1 MVYHASAMRTERA
14 LQEVEEVRG
23 RLDAHRPLSPELV
36 ARIQELIVPE
46 FLWASGGLGNREVIS
61 LMETRAFLE
70 RGVVSG
76 GHPLEMFLELERH
89 KDAWDMV
96 EARAREG
103 GALDVSFVRALHQR
117 LTAGARG
124 ADPRP
129 GQWKREPSAPT
140 RRRGRTFEYAAPDA
154 VPGLMDRLLEGFTS
168 RHADAQ
174 VHPLVS
180 ATWLYYH
187 FHLVHPFEGMNGH
200 MARLLA
206 SCALTSRGY
215 PPLVILPDE
224 IGDYMDALA
233 ACDSTAPAG
242 TGGPL
247 SERHDTASLLEL
259 FARALARTARRILD
273 VVEGRELTPAELPD
287 SVAGS
292 QAAVLDALVQSP
304 EASWRVRGGTHVRKL
319 HTRLSEACR
328 RLVSTGPLYR
338 IAYRAERVVPTHQ
351 LVLSQL
357 GAKIPSGDAG
367 IVGEVVMAI
376 EAEPTA
382 AGVRFPEP
390 QRLTALITSAQLG
403 TQVILYWEG
412 DSEADVHYG
421 PPEAD
426 AWSQVALERAVTR
439 SLDRRRRAYEMLI
452 LDLNVG
458 PSETVTRIKEQLRSQ
473 RAARLPVEIASRA
486 PAGRDVQPSFRVTPM
501 ALQRPQPI
509 RAREGEPP
517 PDSSAAIT
525 PRKATASAAPPPDSS
540 ASRENVSTRSSKRSS
555 ALHGKG
561 QAPTEPPVT
570 F

>member
-1 MVYHASAMRTERA
+1 MYHASAMRTERA
-14 LQEVEEVRG
+14 LQEVEEVRS
-23 RLDAHRPLSPELV
+23 RIDAQRPLAPAMV
-36 ARIQELIVPE
+36 ARIQELVVPE
-46 FLWASGGLGNREVIS
+46 FLWASGALGNREVIS

-70 RGVVSG
+70 RGVVAG

-89 KDAWDMV
+89 KGAWDLV

-103 GALDVSFVRALHQR
+103 GAIDVPFVRAVHQR

-129 GQWKREPSAPT
+129 GQWKREPSPPT
-140 RRRGRTFEYAAPDA
+140 RRRGRTFEYAAPEA
-154 VPGLMDRLLEGFTS
+154 VPELMDRLVEGFAA
-168 RHADAQ
+168 RHADAAT
-174 VHPLVS
+174 HPLVA

-187 FHLVHPFEGMNGH
+187 FHLIHPFEGMNGH

-224 IGDYMDALA
+224 IGEYMDALS
-233 ACDSTAPAG
+233 ACDCTAPAG
-242 TGGPL
+242 MGGPL
-247 SERHDTASLLEL
+247 SERLDTASLLEL
-259 FARALARTARRILD
+259 FARGLARTARRTLD

-287 SVAGS
+287 AVGAS
-292 QAAVLDALVQSP
+292 QAAVLETLIQSP
-304 EASWRVRGGTHVRKL
+304 EASWRVRGGSHVRRL
-319 HTRLSEACR
+319 HERLSELCR

-338 IAYRAERVVPTHQ
+338 IALRAERVVPTHQ
-351 LVLSQL
+351 LVLSQVATKL
-357 GAKIPSGDAG
+357 PSGDAG

-376 EAEPTA
+376 EPDPTA

-403 TQVILYWEG
+403 TQLILHWDG
-412 DSEADVHYG
+412 DSEADVHHG

-426 AWSQVALERAVTR
+426 AWSQVALERAVAR
-439 SLDRRRRAYEMLI
+439 SIDRRRRAWEMLI

-473 RAARLPVEIASRA
+473 RAARLPVEIAARS
-486 PAGRDVQPSFRVTPM
+486 VTPP
-501 ALQRPQPI
+501 ARPRPTRL

-525 PRKATASAAPPPDSS
+525 PRRVTPVQGLVPPPDSS
-540 ASRENVSTRSSKRSS
+540 ASREGPSTRTLRRSTS
-555 ALHGKG
+555 LHGKG
-561 QAPTEPPVT
+561 QAPSEPPVA